1 MALALAAATAG
12 WALAGCCD
20 NACEPDEAAGTGVAA
35 AAESEAAPAA
45 APEAAAP
52 AVEPAAEEPA
62 PVEEI
67 DIDEV
72 VFPEPEEVE
81 SAEPVALPTDGLPDV
96 VATVD
101 GKEIT
106 KATVEK
112 MMDVI
117 CKQMQANI
125 PASQLQAVLPR
136 MREQVI
142 RELIDRQIL
151 LNAAADTAFT
161 DAEFEAELA
170 EMKEEL
176 PPGVTFEE
184 LLEKTGMEMGEV
196 REQMRIRKMLL
207 AKAEEATPATDEECR
222 AFFEENK
229 DGMAQEASVEAS
241 HILVSVPRDADDA
254 ARAAARAKI
263 DDLKAQLDA
272 GADFAELAK
281 ANSDCPSKANGGS
294 LGRFGRGMMVPEF
307 EDAAFSQE
315 VGKVGDVVETT
326 FGYHLVLVTKRS
338 DAKEADYEDVKDR
351 ISELLTAQRQQET
364 VRGFVEGLE
373 AAAAVQR
380 FDEGL
385 KEEEPA
391 LPFGLEIVDE
401 DAETLAEDAEIVAE
415 EAEVAAEEA
424 AVLAEAA
431 EAIAEEAKA
440 AAEKAEEKVAE
451 VSDAVAETAE
461 NAVEAVADAAE
472 EAEDAGAAAA
482 EEAGGAVNEAVE
494 EAADGVQ
501 EAVEEADAVMDQ
513 VAEDVVAAASE
524 AADEAGEA
532 TNEAV
537 EETAE
542 AVDAAGEVV
551 QDAAEEVAGDV
562 AEAASEVAEDA
573 AKAATDA
580 AEAVE
585 ESGAAEEAASVAEQ
599 AVEAAKEAADAVADA
614 AAGALDAAKAA
625 LGAVTEPAAD
635 AAE

>member
-1 MALALAAATAG
+1 MERILALALAAATAG
-12 WALAGCCD
+12 WTLMGCCD
-20 NACEPDEAAGTGVAA
+20 DKACEPDEAVGTGVAA
-35 AAESEAAPAA
+35 AAESEVAPEA
-45 APEAAAP
+45 APEAVAVEAEP
-52 AVEPAAEEPA
+52 AVEEPAA
-62 PVEEI
+62 VEEI

-72 VFPEPEEVE
+72 EFPEPEEVD

-112 MMDVI
+112 MMDII

-184 LLEKTGMEMGEV
+184 LLEKTGMDMGEV

-207 AKAEEATPATDEECR
+207 AKAEEAAPATDEECR

-254 ARAAARAKI
+254 AREAARAKI

-401 DAETLAEDAEIVAE
+401 DAATLAEDAEIVAE

-461 NAVEAVADAAE
+461 DAVEAVADAAE
-472 EAEDAGAAAA
+472 EAEDAGAAA
-482 EEAGGAVNEAVE
+482 VE
-494 EAADGVQ
+494 EAA
-501 EAVEEADAVMDQ
+501 EAMDQ
-513 VAEDVVAAASE
+513 VAEDAVAAASE
-524 AADEAGEA
+524 VAEEASEVAEEASEAA
-532 TNEAV
+532 NEAV
-537 EETAE
+537 EESAE

-562 AEAASEVAEDA
+562 AETASEVAEDA
-573 AKAATDA
+573 AKAAADA
-580 AEAVE
+580 ADAVE

-599 AVEAAKEAADAVADA
+599 AVEAAKEAADAVADT
-614 AAGALDAAKAA
+614 AAGAVDAAKAA
-625 LGAVTEPAAD
+625 LGTVAEPAAD

>member
-1 MALALAAATAG
+1 M
-12 WALAGCCD
+12 AGCCD
-20 NACEPDEAAGTGVAA
+20 DKACETDQAAGTGVAA
-35 AAESEAAPAA
+35 AAESEAAPAV
-45 APEAAAP
+45 AP
-52 AVEPAAEEPA
+52 AVEPAAVEAE

-67 DIDEV
+67 DIDDV

-184 LLEKTGMEMGEV
+184 LLEKTGMDMGEV

-207 AKAEEATPATDEECR
+207 AKAEEAAPATDEECR

-272 GADFAELAK
+272 GADFAGLAK

-373 AAAAVQR
+373 AAATVQR

-415 EAEVAAEEA
+415 EAEVVAEEA
-424 AVLAEAA
+424 AVLAETA
-431 EAIAEEAKA
+431 EVLAEEAKA
-440 AAEKAEEKVAE
+440 AAEKAEETVAE
-451 VSDAVAETAE
+451 TSDAVAETADA
-461 NAVEAVADAAE
+461 AVEAAAEAAE
-472 EAEDAGAAAA
+472 EAKDAGAAVA
-482 EEAGGAVNEAVE
+482 EEAAGAVNEAVE
-494 EAADGVQ
+494 KASDAVEAGGDAAGDAVDA
-501 EAVEEADAVMDQ
+501 AVEEAAPAAERASGAVEGT
-513 VAEDVVAAASE
+513 VESLKELTESAAESVKDAAAS
-524 AADEAGEA
+524 AGEA
-532 TNEAV
+532 LGTVKESAGKAL
-537 EETAE
+537 EGAK
-542 AVDAAGEVV
+542 DA
-551 QDAAEEVAGDV
+551 
-562 AEAASEVAEDA
+562 
-573 AKAATDA
+573 
-580 AEAVE
+580 
-585 ESGAAEEAASVAEQ
+585 
-599 AVEAAKEAADAVADA
+599 AVEAADTAKEALGTAAETVKEVATDAMSAAKEAVAGAGPDEA
-614 AAGALDAAKAA
+614 AA
-625 LGAVTEPAAD
+625 E
-635 AAE
+635 

>member
-1 MALALAAATAG
+1 MERILALALAAATAG
-12 WALAGCCD
+12 WTLMGCCD
-20 NACEPDEAAGTGVAA
+20 DKACEPDEAAGTGVAA
-35 AAESEAAPAA
+35 AAESEVAPAA

-67 DIDEV
+67 DIDDV

-184 LLEKTGMEMGEV
+184 LLDKTGMDMGEV

-207 AKAEEATPATDEECR
+207 AKAEEAAPATDEECR

-254 ARAAARAKI
+254 AREAARAKI

-373 AAAAVQR
+373 AAAKVQR
-380 FDEGL
+380 FDEAL
-385 KEEEPA
+385 KEEEPE

-431 EAIAEEAKA
+431 EALAVEAKA
-440 AAEKAEEKVAE
+440 AAEKADEKVAE
-451 VSDAVAETAE
+451 VSDAVAEAADD
-461 NAVEAVADAAE
+461 AVEGAADVAE
-472 EAEDAGAAAA
+472 EAKDASEAAV
-482 EEAGGAVNEAVE
+482 EAVNEAVE
-494 EAADGVQ
+494 EAG
-501 EAVEEADAVMDQ
+501 EAASE
-513 VAEDVVAAASE
+513 VAEDAVAAASE
-524 AADEAGEA
+524 AAEEASEVAEEA
-532 TNEAV
+532 SEAANEAV
-537 EETAE
+537 EEAAE
-542 AVDAAGEVV
+542 AVDAAGAAV
-551 QDAAEEVAGDV
+551 QDAAADAVEDV

-573 AKAATDA
+573 AQAAADA
-580 AEAVE
+580 VEAVE
-585 ESGAAEEAASVAEQ
+585 ESEAAEEASSVAEQ

-625 LGAVTEPAAD
+625 LGTVAEPAAD

>member
-1 MALALAAATAG
+1 MKRILALALAAATAG
-12 WALAGCCD
+12 WTLAGCCD
-20 NACEPDEAAGTGVAA
+20 DKACDPDAAAGTGVAA
-35 AAESEAAPAA
+35 AAESEAAPA
-45 APEAAAP
+45 PEAAAP

-62 PVEEI
+62 AVEEI

-101 GKEIT
+101 GKDIT

-112 MMDVI
+112 MMDII

-125 PASQLQAVLPR
+125 PAAQLQAVLPR

-151 LNAAADTAFT
+151 LNAAADTSFT

-184 LLEKTGMEMGEV
+184 LLEKTGMDMSEV

-207 AKAEEATPATDEECR
+207 AKAEEAAPATDEECR

-351 ISELLTAQRQQET
+351 ISELLTAQRQQEA

-373 AAAAVQR
+373 AAAKVQR
-380 FDEGL
+380 FDEAL
-385 KEEEPA
+385 KDEAPE

-401 DAETLAEDAEIVAE
+401 DPATLAEDAEIVAE

-431 EAIAEEAKA
+431 EALAEEAKA
-440 AAEKAEEKVAE
+440 AAEKSEEKVAE
-451 VSDAVAETAE
+451 VAEEAKDAAEAVAEEAAE
-461 NAVEAVADAAE
+461 AANDAVEAASEAAEEATEAVSEAADVVAEAANDAAE
-472 EAEDAGAAAA
+472 EAG
-482 EEAGGAVNEAVE
+482 
-494 EAADGVQ
+494 
-501 EAVEEADAVMDQ
+501 DAV
-513 VAEDVVAAASE
+513 
-524 AADEAGEA
+524 
-532 TNEAV
+532 
-537 EETAE
+537 
-542 AVDAAGEVV
+542 
-551 QDAAEEVAGDV
+551 
-562 AEAASEVAEDA
+562 EAASEVAEDA
-573 AKAATDA
+573 A
-580 AEAVE
+580 EAVE
-585 ESGAAEEAASVAEQ
+585 ESGVAEEASAVAEK
-599 AVEAAKEAADAVADA
+599 AVEAAKEAAVADA
-614 AAGALDAAKAA
+614 AAGALDAAKEA
-625 LGAVTEPAAD
+625 LGAATEPAAD

>member
-1 MALALAAATAG
+1 MALALAMATAG
-12 WALAGCCD
+12 WALTGCCD
-20 NACEPDEAAGTGVAA
+20 KACEPDEAAEAGVAA
-35 AAESEAAPAA
+35 VAESEVAPEA
-45 APEAAAP
+45 APEAVAP
-52 AVEPAAEEPA
+52 AIEPAAEEPA
-62 PVEEI
+62 AVEEI

-72 VFPEPEEVE
+72 VFPEPEEVD
-81 SAEPVALPTDGLPDV
+81 SAEPVALPTEGLPDV

-112 MMDVI
+112 MMDII

-184 LLEKTGMEMGEV
+184 LLEKTGMDMSEV

-207 AKAEEATPATDEECR
+207 AKAEEAAPATDEECR

-241 HILVSVPRDADDA
+241 HILVAVPRDADDA
-254 ARAAARAKI
+254 ARAEARAKI

-351 ISELLTAQRQQET
+351 ISELLTAQRQQEA

-373 AAAAVQR
+373 AAAKVQR
-380 FDEGL
+380 FDEAL
-385 KEEEPA
+385 KEEEPE

-451 VSDAVAETAE
+451 VADAVAEA
-461 NAVEAVADAAE
+461 ADDVGE
-472 EAEDAGAAAA
+472 
-482 EEAGGAVNEAVE
+482 AVNEAVE
-494 EAADGVQ
+494 QGGEAVNEVAEDAVAAAN
-501 EAVEEADAVMDQ
+501 EAVEEAT
-513 VAEDVVAAASE
+513 E
-524 AADEAGEA
+524 AANDAAEEA
-532 TNEAV
+532 
-537 EETAE
+537 AE
-542 AVDAAGEVV
+542 AVDAAE
-551 QDAAEEVAGDV
+551 
-562 AEAASEVAEDA
+562 EAAQDVAEDA
-573 AKAATDA
+573 AEAVSEAAQDAVQAAADA
-580 AEAVE
+580 ADAVE
-585 ESGAAEEAASVAEQ
+585 ESEAAEEAASVAEQ
-599 AVEAAKEAADAVADA
+599 AVEVAKEAADAVADA
-614 AAGALDAAKAA
+614 AADALDAAKAA
-625 LGAVTEPAAD
+625 LGAGAEPAAD